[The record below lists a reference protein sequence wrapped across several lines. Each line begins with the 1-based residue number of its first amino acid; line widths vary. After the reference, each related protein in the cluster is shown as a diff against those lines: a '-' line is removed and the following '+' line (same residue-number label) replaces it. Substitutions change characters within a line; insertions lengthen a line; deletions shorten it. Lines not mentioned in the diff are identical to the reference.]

1 MILFPKIIQIETTI
15 LCNSHCV
22 FCPHNEMDRG
32 PKVMEEWVW
41 KKIID
46 ESRGRGITYRPFM
59 INEPFVDPML
69 PEIIGYIKQD
79 STAKVEF
86 NSNGHFSAKTDIR
99 ALIAAGIDY
108 VRFSIDG
115 FTEETFKESGRG
127 GKFEKIVSNIHD
139 FINERNRQKSN
150 CKIEVRMIDL
160 ECNKHEQKSYVEYW
174 SKYADAA
181 TVTELYEWPWS
192 GQTEPYRMPC
202 PKVKYEMFFMVDGQA
217 TICCWDAFGKSLIG
231 DVKLNTV
238 EEIWIGETNQQY
250 REFLNK
256 GEREKIVLCSRCDAY
271 KKFDFS
277 NWMGY

>member
-1 MILFPKIIQIETTI
+1 MILFPRTIQIETTI

-46 ESRGRGITYRPFM
+46 ESRGRSIVYRPFM
-59 INEPFVDPML
+59 INEPFVDPKM
-69 PEIIGYIKQD
+69 PEIIRYIKQD
-79 STAKVEF
+79 PTAKVEF
-86 NSNGHFSAKTDIR
+86 NSNGHFSVKTDIK
-99 ALIAAGIDY
+99 ALLEAGIDY

-115 FTEETFKESGRG
+115 FTEETFKQSGRG
-127 GKFEKIVSNIHD
+127 GTFDQIVKNIHA
-139 FINERNRQKSN
+139 FIDERNRQGSE

-160 ECNKHEQKSYVEYW
+160 ECNRHEQKDYVEYW
-174 SKYADAA
+174 SQFANSA

-192 GQTEPYRMPC
+192 GQTEPHRKPC
-202 PKVKYEMFFMVDGQA
+202 PKIRYEMFFMVDGQA

-238 EEIWIGETNQQY
+238 EEIWLGETNQRY
-250 REFLNK
+250 REYLNK
-256 GEREKIVLCSRCDAY
+256 GERDNIVLCSRCDAY

-277 NWMGY
+277 NWEGY